1 MGCSQRRIKAS
12 PALAALVTSAV
23 PLTALPDDGE
33 PVQVARYS
41 TMAPVPRTAEVQPLH
56 TVISVTFPGE
66 VRKVGDALR
75 FLLRRS
81 GYRLA
86 PTEAAD
92 PAADVLMHHTL
103 PAVHRRIGPIT
114 LMRAL
119 TTLAGPAWKLVVDP
133 VHRLVSFDLAPH
145 YAAITRGSAVHDS
158 GDVSHQATDRSDED
172 NDCHSAAPCG
182 SPSR

>member
-1 MGCSQRRIKAS
+1 MGCSQRKIRAL
-12 PALAALVTSAV
+12 PALAALVASAV
-23 PLTALPDDGE
+23 PLTGIPDDGK
-33 PVQVARYS
+33 PVQVGRYA
-41 TMAPVPRTAEVQPLH
+41 TMAPVPRTAEVHPLH

-66 VRKVGDALR
+66 VRKVGDALS

-92 PAADVLMHHTL
+92 PAADVLMDHTL
-103 PAVHRRIGPIT
+103 PAVHRRLGPIT

-133 VHRLVSFDLAPH
+133 VHRLVSFDLAPQ
-145 YAAITRGSAVHDS
+145 YSAITRSPAVHDS
-158 GDVSHQATDRSDED
+158 GDVSHKATDQLDEG
-172 NDCHSAAPCG
+172 NDCHGASPCG

>member
-1 MGCSQRRIKAS
+1 MGCSQRKMRAL
-12 PALAALVTSAV
+12 PVLAALLASSM
-23 PLTALPDDGE
+23 PLTGLPDGGG
-33 PVQVARYS
+33 PAQVARYS

-66 VRKVGDALR
+66 VHKVGDALS

-92 PAADVLMHHTL
+92 PAVDVLMDHTL
-103 PAVHRRIGPIT
+103 PAVHRRLGPIT
-114 LMRAL
+114 LIRAL

-133 VHRLVSFDLAPH
+133 VHRLVSFDLAPQ
-145 YAAITRGSAVHDS
+145 YAAITRAPAVHDI
-158 GDVSHQATDRSDED
+158 GAVSYKATDPSDED
-172 NDCHSAAPCG
+172 NDCHSVSPCG
-182 SPSR
+182 TPSR